1 MDNITTTLQTSKKI
15 LIFIYIVCIFIFIFF
30 SMTLLYLKS
39 NYFAAMLD
47 INISQALNKGGTAVS
62 YKKIDGDLLSKI
74 TLEEITGI
82 PKYLKNAAANTDLL
96 SEALFGVKKAEFNI
110 NPLSHI
116 FSYLTFSNIPVDST
130 VSGVIFKVRGGTV
143 EIGLLTSRLLFSY
156 TKGGI
161 SPASLKA
168 AFDISSPWGGTLA
181 TSAVRIE
188 SAYKENPDGDK
199 WFGVSFGCDRFA
211 VRPGAINLDQKP
223 VSFVVSELSGAIDY
237 PALAELTSRSIRA
250 VIGGGSFTVDKFS
263 HTPSSGSLEISLKI
277 SGFNTSDFFRKNPLL
292 QTLVMTNS
300 MDAAIAYSGTVKDPR
315 AGSMEISLKCSDSV
329 LLEYRPDRNWFY
341 TDQGFGDFVTSLG
354 LGPDLTS
361 AAGTIE
367 IKAGLSA
374 RKLTANRIS
383 VRSPNYTFEGSATV
397 NENDSI
403 DGRAELKI
411 PQRILLKNTLNVD
424 FTAMKDGL
432 TIYGRII
439 GSASNPLII
448 YDMDRES
455 LMRITRDVMY
465 DKFKIFFNTGNGK
478 K

>member
-15 LIFIYIVCIFIFIFF
+15 LIFIYIVCIFIFILF

-47 INISQALNKGGTAVS
+47 INISQALNRGGAAVS

-74 TLEEITGI
+74 TLEDISGI
-82 PKYLKNAAANTDLL
+82 PKYIKTAAENTDLRP
-96 SEALFGVKKAEFNI
+96 EAVFSVKKAEFI
-110 NPLSHI
+110 IHPLSHI

-130 VSGVIFKVRGGTV
+130 ISGAVFKVPGGTV
-143 EIGLLTSRLLFSY
+143 EIAMFTSRLLFAY
-156 TKGGI
+156 TNGRAV
-161 SPASLKA
+161 PVSLKT

-188 SAYKENPDGDK
+188 SAYKENGGDK
-199 WFGVSFGCDRFA
+199 WLGVSFGCDRLSA
-211 VRPGAINLDQKP
+211 RPGAVNLDQKP
-223 VSFVVSELSGAIDY
+223 VSFIISELSGAFDY
-237 PALAELTSRSIRA
+237 PALAEITSKSIRA
-250 VIGGGSFTVDKFS
+250 VICGGRFTIDKFS

-277 SGFNTSDFFRKNPLL
+277 SGFNTSDFFKKNPLL

-300 MDAAIAYSGTVKDPR
+300 MDADIAYGGTVKDPR
-315 AGSMEISLKCSDSV
+315 AGSMEISIKCKDAV

-374 RKLTANRIS
+374 GKLTANKIL
-383 VRSPNYTFEGSATV
+383 VRSPNYTFEGCATV

-424 FTAMKDGL
+424 FTTMKDGL

-439 GSASNPLII
+439 GSASAPLII

-465 DKFKIFFNTGNGK
+465 DKFKNFFNTGNGK